1 LFQADVVPLR
11 IFLVSLAKQSFSATK
26 GHVGFGGR
34 MKLAK
39 RRMPMVAV
47 CKSGSPSNPG
57 AEREGCQILDESLI
71 FRNRLPFAL
80 SAQDLQRRICRVE
93 SRGKP
98 NQKI

>member
-71 FRNRLPFAL
+71 FSEPFAV
-80 SAQDLQRRICRVE
+80 RVVGTGFAE
-93 SRGKP
+93 ENLP
-98 NQKI
+98 C